1 MKMETLG
8 DLNRINNFQD
18 VAILC
23 EIFEKRATQLQ
34 NLFKYNPRK
43 CNSASSFAGCVQRL
57 QRKCVIALPTD
68 AEIVKNFY

>member
-43 CNSASSFAGCVQRL
+43 CNSATGL
-57 QRKCVIALPTD
+57 QVVFKDFKVN
-68 AEIVKNFY
+68 V